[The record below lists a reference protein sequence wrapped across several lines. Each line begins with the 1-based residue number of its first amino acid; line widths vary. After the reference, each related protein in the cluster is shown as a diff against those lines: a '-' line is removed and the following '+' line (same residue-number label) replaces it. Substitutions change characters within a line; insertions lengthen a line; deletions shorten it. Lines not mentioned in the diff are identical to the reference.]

1 MEMVGYSGIWWYL
14 VKCGRIWSDIV
25 GFGEIHGGIW
35 WDTVRFGGMW
45 WNMMGCGGI

>member
-1 MEMVGYSGIWWYL
+1 MVGCVGL
-14 VKCGRIWSDIV
+14 WSDIV

-45 WNMMGCGGI
+45 WNMMGWLLDIRGCSGIC